1 MVVTRRPWDGCCS
14 HSSRSGDIMST
25 RAQAQA
31 AAPSEEHCI
40 AIKPGALTQSK
51 QGHHV
56 FEGISAQSTGARAL
70 CMHVITIPP
79 GGRARAHLHEA
90 HESAVYVVQ
99 GEVICWYGDQLQHRI
114 TARAGEMAYIPAGV
128 PHLPINASA
137 DEPVRCIVAR
147 TDPNEQE
154 SVVILPEL
162 DALAHTNPTANVV
175 ELESV
180 RR

>member
-1 MVVTRRPWDGCCS
+1 V
-14 HSSRSGDIMST
+14 ST
-25 RAQAQA
+25 RAQSQA
-31 AAPSEEHCI
+31 AAPSEKHCI
-40 AIKPGALTQSK
+40 AIKPGGLTQSK

-90 HESAVYVVQ
+90 HESATYVIE
-99 GEVICWYGDQLQHRI
+99 GEVICWYGDQLQHRM
-114 TARAGEMAYIPAGV
+114 TAGAGEMAYIPAGV

-137 DEPVRCIVAR
+137 DEPATFIAAR

-154 SVVILPEL
+154 SVVLLPEL
-162 DALAHTNPTANVV
+162 DGLAHTIPGADVV
-175 ELESV
+175 DP
-180 RR
+180 

>member
-1 MVVTRRPWDGCCS
+1 
-14 HSSRSGDIMST
+14 MSIT
-25 RAQAQA
+25 AQIQA
-31 AAPSEEHCI
+31 AAPGEEHCI
-40 AIKPGALTQSK
+40 AIRPGRPSHSK

-56 FEGISAQSTGARAL
+56 FEGISAQSAGARAL
-70 CMHVITIPP
+70 CMHVIAIPP

-90 HESAVYVVQ
+90 HESAVYMVE
-99 GEVICWYGDQLQHRI
+99 GEVICWYGDQLQHRF

-137 DEPVRCIVAR
+137 DEPVTCIVAR

-154 SVVILPEL
+154 SVVVLPEL
-162 DALAHTNPTANVV
+162 EALAHLSPMADVV
-175 ELESV
+175 ELKSA